1 MTGRPTGRLF
11 SGCLPV
17 TYNLG
22 LAIVKALFRPVLSG
36 LVAALCGIALFFPYA
51 RYGLSR
57 PAFVAEY
64 ISTLF
69 LIALA
74 VFVFSLWVFAHL
86 LWWGKPGRWLRRRR
100 ARQAVERLLQ
110 ILSQDELGFIHAWA
124 QAGLGPLRL
133 DAGHPLVM
141 SLVAKRAITA
151 RGERYAYGSHPHL
164 GWVFL
169 AEDINSHVDRLL
181 PNGYLHSKAYLDT
194 ATLIQSGQSSA

>member
-1 MTGRPTGRLF
+1 MIGRPTGRLF
-11 SGCLPV
+11 SGCRAV
-17 TYNLG
+17 SFNVG
-22 LAIVKALFRPVLSG
+22 LSIVKALFRPFLSG
-36 LVAALCGIALFFPYA
+36 LVAAICGIALFFPYA

-74 VFVFSLWVFAHL
+74 VFAFSLWVFAHL
-86 LWWGKPGRWLRRRR
+86 LWWGRPGRWLRRRR

-110 ILSQDELGFIHAWA
+110 ILSQEELGFIHAWA
-124 QAGLGPLRL
+124 HAGLGPLRL

-151 RGERYAYGSHPHL
+151 IGGRYAYGSHPHL

-194 ATLIQSGQSSA
+194 ATLIQSGQSGA